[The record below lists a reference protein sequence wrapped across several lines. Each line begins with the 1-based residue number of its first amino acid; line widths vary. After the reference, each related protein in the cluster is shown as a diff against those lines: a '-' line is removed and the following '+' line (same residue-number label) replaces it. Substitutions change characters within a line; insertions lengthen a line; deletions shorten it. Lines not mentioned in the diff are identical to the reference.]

1 MLACPDCLPCLA
13 RNAVELA
20 RRSARGDAALEAHIA
35 SEGMRILAD
44 AAADGFA
51 LPPPCYARRLID
63 NALASC
69 GGAVPDPWAK
79 EKADSTELA
88 KRLMKRMDCDGF
100 ERSLRLSIAGN
111 ILDFSI
117 YADLD
122 IAAAMAKMDEAFTKP
137 ICGASLVLPPSERG
151 VAQSAGGSTPC
162 AAVINTETQRH
173 RDTEVPLEAR
183 DRSVSPRL
191 CASVLKPC
199 AESAAAAA
207 PSAASLLAALRHAMD
222 SARSILWIFDNCGEA
237 VFDRPLMEPYRAK
250 VTLAVRGRPAFND
263 MTRAELAASGYPEGW
278 AGGGIVSND
287 DGVPGVVDATCG
299 EAFRAAFAAA
309 DLVVAKGQANFET
322 MNERGDKPIAFLFL
336 AKCPVVCRAIGA
348 ESGTIQVRLHNVSE
362 NRFE

>member
-20 RRSARGDAALEAHIA
+20 RRSAHGDAALEARIA

-44 AAADGFA
+44 GAGEGFA

-63 NALASC
+63 NALAAC

-79 EKADSTELA
+79 EKAESTELA

-100 ERSLRLSIAGN
+100 ERRLRLSIAGN

-137 ICGASLVLPPSERG
+137 IDE
-151 VAQSAGGSTPC
+151 
-162 AAVINTETQRH
+162 AAV
-173 RDTEVPLEAR
+173 
-183 DRSVSPRL
+183 
-191 CASVLKPC
+191 
-199 AESAAAAA
+199 
-207 PSAASLLAALRHAMD
+207 AALQRLMD

-322 MNERGDKPIAFLFL
+322 MSERGDKPIAFLFL
-336 AKCPVVCRAIGA
+336 AKCPVVCRAVGA
-348 ESGTIQVRLHNVSE
+348 EPGTIQVRLHNV
-362 NRFE
+362 FDIHP